1 MAHPEAN
8 LPAQNYQDALDQLK
22 QHFPRFPTHLT
33 TQVDLAYGL
42 VLKIQQGIQE
52 HLKQAENFLQMVET
66 CSQSLGFQLGEN
78 QGSQASL
85 SEQPSQDPHHPGA
98 MPPQT
103 SSLQDPHFEDVL
115 VTRSSDWFQRSP
127 RVDNDI
133 VRQRDTQ
140 PCWNLEPQF
149 SQDILT
155 EQLWEIFAGT
165 QDQGER
171 PRHRMTDQAP
181 GHESQEPG
189 PRYLGVKMLPKD
201 TLVFLPPTPSPSSSE
216 GSREGSPGLG
226 AVGQGVFSHMA
237 QELARKTY
245 QFLKPICWDPEDF
258 ENTWNRPDALPWQ
271 SRKLA
276 VPHRLEKMRRLE
288 HGEPVLA
295 TAVSSFTRHAFTCGR
310 GGVKVWSLVGQVMK
324 ARFPES
330 FLRVETP
337 GAYLRTCLLFSN
349 STALLT
355 GGHNLAGVSLWDLTA
370 PSLHVRAEL
379 PCAGLTCQAL
389 AASPEDSLA
398 FAGFTN
404 GSIRIWDLR
413 DWSVVRDLP
422 GHPSGAKSIAVKD
435 QHVWTGGLDAC
446 LRCWDLRAT
455 GEPQEYQFESQ
466 IMSLSPSP
474 HEDWVLVGT
483 ANGQQWLQPSLGGP
497 KRMVG
502 CKDGTILGL
511 KFSPVGQWWV
521 SVGTDNL
528 VSIFSMPM
536 GTMAVQVQGQ
546 GRRVVRVC
554 PGCSGAKPTS
564 PNAEAPLNQEGP
576 CLNGWADVKNKNG

>member
-1 MAHPEAN
+1 MEHPQAN
-8 LPAQNYQDALDQLK
+8 LPARNYQDALDQLK
-22 QHFPRFPTHLT
+22 QHFPRLPTHLT

-85 SEQPSQDPHHPGA
+85 SEQPSQDPQHPGA
-98 MPPQT
+98 TPPQT
-103 SSLQDPHFEDVL
+103 SGLQDLDFEDVL
-115 VTRSSDWFQRSP
+115 VMRSSDWFQRSP
-127 RVDNDI
+127 RVDSDT
-133 VRQRDTQ
+133 VRKRDTQ
-140 PCWNLEPQF
+140 PCWDSEPRF

-171 PRHRMTDQAP
+171 PRHRTTDQTP
-181 GHESQEPG
+181 DHESQEPG
-189 PRYLGVKMLPKD
+189 PRYLGVKVLPKD

-226 AVGQGVFSHMA
+226 AIGQGMSSHMA

-276 VPHRLEKMRRLE
+276 VPHRVEKMQRLE

-295 TAVSSFTRHAFTCGR
+295 TAISSFTRHAFTCGR
-310 GGVKVWSLVGQVMK
+310 GGVKVWSLVGQVTK

-330 FLRVETP
+330 FLRVKTP
-337 GAYLRTCLLFSN
+337 GAYLRTCLLFSD
-349 STALLT
+349 STALLA

-370 PSLHVRAEL
+370 PSLHVTAEL

-389 AASPEDSLA
+389 AASSEDSLA

-404 GSIRIWDLR
+404 GSVRIWDLR

-422 GHPSGAKSIAVKD
+422 GHPNGAKSIAVKD

-483 ANGQQWLQPSLGGP
+483 ANGQQWLQPSLGGQ

-502 CKDGTILGL
+502 YKDGTILGL

-528 VSIFSMPM
+528 VSIFSMPT
-536 GTMAVQVQGQ
+536 GTMAVQVPE
-546 GRRVVRVC
+546 RSSVMCCDV
-554 PGCSGAKPTS
+554 S
-564 PNAEAPLNQEGP
+564 PSSHLIVTGSRDHASVYQLTY
-576 CLNGWADVKNKNG
+576 

>member
-181 GHESQEPG
+181 GH
-189 PRYLGVKMLPKD
+189 
-201 TLVFLPPTPSPSSSE
+201 
-216 GSREGSPGLG
+216 
-226 AVGQGVFSHMA
+226 
-237 QELARKTY
+237 ELARKTY

>member
-1 MAHPEAN
+1 MT
-8 LPAQNYQDALDQLK
+8 L
-22 QHFPRFPTHLT
+22 RF
-33 TQVDLAYGL
+33 Q
-42 VLKIQQGIQE
+42 
-52 HLKQAENFLQMVET
+52 
-66 CSQSLGFQLGEN
+66 N

-98 MPPQT
+98 TPPQT

-171 PRHRMTDQAP
+171 PRHRSEAVHP
-181 GHESQEPG
+181 GGEG
-189 PRYLGVKMLPKD
+189 ARLP
-201 TLVFLPPTPSPSSSE
+201 LIHSCLCPVFLPPTPSPSSSE

-226 AVGQGVFSHMA
+226 AVGQGVPS
-237 QELARKTY
+237 LSR
-245 QFLKPICWDPEDF
+245 CWDPEDF

-310 GGVKVWSLVGQVMK
+310 GGVKVWK
-324 ARFPES
+324 
-330 FLRVETP
+330 TP

-370 PSLHVRAEL
+370 PSLNVRAEL

-502 CKDGTILGL
+502 CKDSTILGL
-511 KFSPVGQWWV
+511 KPVVGECGNRQPGTRAGQEGGACVSWV
-521 SVGTDNL
+521 LRGQAYQSKCRG
-528 VSIFSMPM
+528 PPQPR
-536 GTMAVQVQGQ
+536 GTMFEWM
-546 GRRVVRVC
+546 GRC
-554 PGCSGAKPTS
+554 
-564 PNAEAPLNQEGP
+564 
-576 CLNGWADVKNKNG
+576 

>member
-1 MAHPEAN
+1 M
-8 LPAQNYQDALDQLK
+8 
-22 QHFPRFPTHLT
+22 
-33 TQVDLAYGL
+33 G
-42 VLKIQQGIQE
+42 QGCE
-52 HLKQAENFLQMVET
+52 WGQAENFLQMMET

-85 SEQPSQDPHHPGA
+85 SEQPSQDHQHPGA
-98 MPPQT
+98 TPPQT
-103 SSLQDPHFEDVL
+103 SGLQDLDFEDVL
-115 VTRSSDWFQRSP
+115 DMRSSDWFQQSP
-127 RVDNDI
+127 RVDSDT

-140 PCWNLEPQF
+140 PCWDSEPQF
-149 SQDILT
+149 PQDILT

-165 QDQGER
+165 QDQGEH
-171 PRHRMTDQAP
+171 PRHRI
-181 GHESQEPG
+181 
-189 PRYLGVKMLPKD
+189 
-201 TLVFLPPTPSPSSSE
+201 FLPPTPSPSSSE

-226 AVGQGVFSHMA
+226 AVGQGLFSYMA
-237 QELARKTY
+237 QELTRKTY
-245 QFLKPICWDPEDF
+245 RFLKPICWDPEDF
-258 ENTWNRPDALPWQ
+258 ENTWNRPNVLPWQ
-271 SRKLA
+271 ARKLA
-276 VPHRLEKMRRLE
+276 VPHRVEKMRRLE

-295 TAVSSFTRHAFTCGR
+295 TAISSFTRHAFTCSR

-330 FLRVETP
+330 FLRVEAP

-349 STALLT
+349 STTLLT

-379 PCAGLTCQAL
+379 PCMGLTCQAL
-389 AASPEDSLA
+389 AASPENSLA

-404 GSIRIWDLR
+404 GSVRIWDLR

-422 GHPSGAKSIAVKD
+422 GHPNGAKSIAVKD
-435 QHVWTGGLDAC
+435 QYVWTGGLDAC

-483 ANGQQWLQPSLGGP
+483 ANGQQWLQPSLGGQ

-528 VSIFSMPM
+528 VSIFSMPT
-536 GTMAVQVQGQ
+536 GTMAVQVPE
-546 GRRVVRVC
+546 RSSVMC
-554 PGCSGAKPTS
+554 C
-564 PNAEAPLNQEGP
+564 
-576 CLNGWADVKNKNG
+576 DVSSSNHLIVTGSRDHASVYQLTC

>member
-1 MAHPEAN
+1 MEHPQAN
-8 LPAQNYQDALDQLK
+8 LPARNYQDALDQLK
-22 QHFPRFPTHLT
+22 QHFPRLPTHLT

-66 CSQSLGFQLGEN
+66 CSQSLGFQLGE
-78 QGSQASL
+78 
-85 SEQPSQDPHHPGA
+85 
-98 MPPQT
+98 
-103 SSLQDPHFEDVL
+103 
-115 VTRSSDWFQRSP
+115 
-127 RVDNDI
+127 
-133 VRQRDTQ
+133 
-140 PCWNLEPQF
+140 
-149 SQDILT
+149 DILT

-171 PRHRMTDQAP
+171 PRHRTTDQTP
-181 GHESQEPG
+181 DHESQEPG
-189 PRYLGVKMLPKD
+189 PRYLGVKVLPKD

-226 AVGQGVFSHMA
+226 AIGQGMSSHMA

-276 VPHRLEKMRRLE
+276 VPHRVEKMQRLE

-295 TAVSSFTRHAFTCGR
+295 TAISSFTRHAFTCGR
-310 GGVKVWSLVGQVMK
+310 GGVKVWSLVGQVTK

-330 FLRVETP
+330 FLRVKTP
-337 GAYLRTCLLFSN
+337 GAYLRTCLLFSD
-349 STALLT
+349 STALLA

-370 PSLHVRAEL
+370 PSLHVTAEL

-389 AASPEDSLA
+389 AASSEDSLA

-404 GSIRIWDLR
+404 GSVRIWDLR

-422 GHPSGAKSIAVKD
+422 GHPNGAKSIAVKD

-483 ANGQQWLQPSLGGP
+483 ANGQQWLQPSLGGQ

-502 CKDGTILGL
+502 YKDGTILGL

-528 VSIFSMPM
+528 VSIFSMPT
-536 GTMAVQVQGQ
+536 GTMAVQVPE
-546 GRRVVRVC
+546 RSSVMCCDV
-554 PGCSGAKPTS
+554 S
-564 PNAEAPLNQEGP
+564 PSSHLIVTGSRDHASVYQLTY
-576 CLNGWADVKNKNG
+576 

>member
-8 LPAQNYQDALDQLK
+8 FPARNYQDILDQLK
-22 QHFPRFPTHLT
+22 EHFPRFPTHLT

-52 HLKQAENFLQMVET
+52 HLKQAENFLQMMET

-85 SEQPSQDPHHPGA
+85 SEQPSQDHQHPGA
-98 MPPQT
+98 TPPQT
-103 SSLQDPHFEDVL
+103 SGLQDLDFEDVL
-115 VTRSSDWFQRSP
+115 VMRSSDWFQQSP
-127 RVDNDI
+127 RVDSDT

-140 PCWNLEPQF
+140 PCWDSEPQF
-149 SQDILT
+149 PQDILT

-165 QDQGER
+165 QDQGEH
-171 PRHRMTDQAP
+171 PRHRTTDQVP

-226 AVGQGVFSHMA
+226 ALGQGLFSYMA
-237 QELARKTY
+237 QELTRKTY

-258 ENTWNRPDALPWQ
+258 ENTWNRPNVLPWQ

-276 VPHRLEKMRRLE
+276 VPHRVEKMRRLE

-295 TAVSSFTRHAFTCGR
+295 TAVSSFTRHAFTCSR

-349 STALLT
+349 STTLLT

-404 GSIRIWDLR
+404 GSVRIWDLR

-422 GHPSGAKSIAVKD
+422 GHPNGAKSIAVKD
-435 QHVWTGGLDAC
+435 QYVWTGGLDAC

-483 ANGQQWLQPSLGGP
+483 ANGQQWLQPSLGGQ

-528 VSIFSMPM
+528 VSIFSMPT
-536 GTMAVQVQGQ
+536 GTMAVQVPE
-546 GRRVVRVC
+546 RSSVMCCDV
-554 PGCSGAKPTS
+554 S
-564 PNAEAPLNQEGP
+564 PSNHLIVTGSRDHASVYQLTY
-576 CLNGWADVKNKNG
+576 

>member
-1 MAHPEAN
+1 MEDTVWAHPEAN
-8 LPAQNYQDALDQLK
+8 LPARNFQDILDQLK

-52 HLKQAENFLQMVET
+52 HLKQAENFLQMMET

-85 SEQPSQDPHHPGA
+85 SEQPSQDHQHPGA
-98 MPPQT
+98 TPPQT
-103 SSLQDPHFEDVL
+103 SGLQDLDFEDVL
-115 VTRSSDWFQRSP
+115 VMRSSDWFQQSP
-127 RVDNDI
+127 RVDRDT
-133 VRQRDTQ
+133 VRQRATQ
-140 PCWNLEPQF
+140 PCWDSEPQF
-149 SQDILT
+149 PQDILT

-165 QDQGER
+165 QDQGEH
-171 PRHRMTDQAP
+171 PRHRI
-181 GHESQEPG
+181 
-189 PRYLGVKMLPKD
+189 
-201 TLVFLPPTPSPSSSE
+201 FLPPTPSPSSSE

-226 AVGQGVFSHMA
+226 ALGQGLFSYMA
-237 QELARKTY
+237 QELTRKTY

-258 ENTWNRPDALPWQ
+258 ENTWNRPNVLPWQ

-276 VPHRLEKMRRLE
+276 VPHRVEKMRRLE

-295 TAVSSFTRHAFTCGR
+295 TAVSSFTRHAFTCSR

-349 STALLT
+349 STTLLT

-404 GSIRIWDLR
+404 GSVRIWDLR

-422 GHPSGAKSIAVKD
+422 GHPNGAKSIAVKD
-435 QHVWTGGLDAC
+435 QYVWTGGLDAC

-483 ANGQQWLQPSLGGP
+483 ANGQQWLQPSLGGQ

-528 VSIFSMPM
+528 VSIFSMPT
-536 GTMAVQVQGQ
+536 GTMAVQVPE
-546 GRRVVRVC
+546 RSSVMCCDV
-554 PGCSGAKPTS
+554 S
-564 PNAEAPLNQEGP
+564 PSNHLIVTGSRDHASVYQLTY
-576 CLNGWADVKNKNG
+576 

>member
-1 MAHPEAN
+1 
-8 LPAQNYQDALDQLK
+8 
-22 QHFPRFPTHLT
+22 
-33 TQVDLAYGL
+33 
-42 VLKIQQGIQE
+42 
-52 HLKQAENFLQMVET
+52 QAENFLQMMET
-66 CSQSLGFQLGEN
+66 CSQSLGFQLGEV
-78 QGSQASL
+78 GSWVLQ
-85 SEQPSQDPHHPGA
+85 EGA
-98 MPPQT
+98 TPPQT
-103 SSLQDPHFEDVL
+103 SSLQDLDFEDVL
-115 VTRSSDWFQRSP
+115 VMRSSDWFQRSP
-127 RVDNDI
+127 RVNSDT

-140 PCWNLEPQF
+140 PCWDLEPQF

-165 QDQGER
+165 QDQGEH
-171 PRHRMTDQAP
+171 PRHRSKPPWGGRRAVRP
-181 GHESQEPG
+181 GREG
-189 PRYLGVKMLPKD
+189 ACLP
-201 TLVFLPPTPSPSSSE
+201 LIQSCLCPVFLPPTPSPSSSE
-216 GSREGSPGLG
+216 GSREGSPSLEKLSGRLLILRP
-226 AVGQGVFSHMA
+226 S
-237 QELARKTY
+237 LSR
-245 QFLKPICWDPEDF
+245 CWDLEDF
-258 ENTWNRPDALPWQ
+258 ENTWNRPDALLWQ

-276 VPHRLEKMRRLE
+276 VPHRVEKMRRLE

-295 TAVSSFTRHAFTCGR
+295 TAISSFTRHAFTCSR

-349 STALLT
+349 STTLLT

-370 PSLHVRAEL
+370 PSLRVRAEL

-404 GSIRIWDLR
+404 GSVRIWDLR

-422 GHPSGAKSIAVKD
+422 GHPNGAKSIAVKD

-483 ANGQQWLQPSLGGP
+483 ANGQQWLQPSLGGQ

-502 CKDGTILGL
+502 CKDGTILEL

-528 VSIFSMPM
+528 VSIFSMPA
-536 GTMAVQVQGQ
+536 GTLALQVPE
-546 GRRVVRVC
+546 RSSVMCCDVSSSNHLIVT
-554 PGCSGAKPTS
+554 GCRDHASVYQLTY
-564 PNAEAPLNQEGP
+564 
-576 CLNGWADVKNKNG
+576 